1 MEVPE
6 TQPNPYLCTSACD
19 SSTECERKH
28 DNCVGAR
35 HACAFIEDFLEFLD
49 SIPSPK
55 VPVKLSAEVQERIS
69 REVEEEM
76 KMLFEEFEE
85 NVAIPNLGICQI
97 GNKMGDENFPPIILR
112 NGGKGS
118 ERETPEK
125 EEAMVVC
132 STSSPQSPKQ
142 VPLRPLG
149 PDGIPRGVHSNPPN
163 TLQDPTQTSQY
174 CPSGGLSGTAGAPDP
189 GPRTRTPHG
198 SRGMSG
204 IVTQVKALWKRSGIN
219 GTPKATR
226 FAKGPG
232 YRSAFGMVRGW
243 TRPPL
248 QPPLQPQ
255 LK

>member
-6 TQPNPYLCTSACD
+6 TQPNPYLCTSLYN

-35 HACAFIEDFLEFLD
+35 HACALIEDFLEFLD

-85 NVAIPNLGICQI
+85 NVAIPNLETCQI

-112 NGGKGS
+112 NGEKGS

-125 EEAMVVC
+125 ERPWSFVQHHPHNPQNKFPFGHWAQ
-132 STSSPQSPKQ
+132 TGSPGGCIPTRPTLCKILRKPPK
-142 VPLRPLG
+142 
-149 PDGIPRGVHSNPPN
+149 IAPREGSVER
-163 TLQDPTQTSQY
+163 
-174 CPSGGLSGTAGAPDP
+174 P
-189 GPRTRTPHG
+189 GPP
-198 SRGMSG
+198 
-204 IVTQVKALWKRSGIN
+204 
-219 GTPKATR
+219 
-226 FAKGPG
+226 GPG
-232 YRSAFGMVRGW
+232 HGPRMVAEG
-243 TRPPL
+243 
-248 QPPLQPQ
+248 
-255 LK
+255 